1 VKLAIV
7 CQRYDPSSVAG
18 RFIARS
24 LPALERA
31 GAEVTLITREAQGW
45 GARRVLRV
53 DPFHVGK
60 LWSERSFARAARE
73 AWLREGFDLVQSHE
87 PIPGC
92 HVYRPGGEA
101 HPPALVKETIEH
113 PRLRAVLCPSKKMRD
128 ELRRAFRVAP
138 EKLHLVY
145 SGVDLEDF
153 HPRERERLR
162 GAARA
167 ELGCRPRDTVF
178 LMAGASGLGAAIK
191 AARDEAL
198 WLAVADEQ
206 PKTSGFPD
214 RVRFVGRRDD
224 LRPLYAAADCL
235 LELVEDAFPD
245 SVLEALAMGLPAILS
260 TRSGAAELIEP
271 GVNGWLWQPA
281 DDAPGLSRL
290 LAAADAAARAGSMD
304 AAARASAE
312 RFGADATARQVAE
325 LYAAL

>member
-1 VKLAIV
+1 MKLAIV
-7 CQRYDPSSVAG
+7 CQRYDPASVAG

-101 HPPALVKETIEH
+101 HPPALVKATIEH
-113 PRLRAVLCPSKKMRD
+113 PRLRAVLCPSKRMRD

-138 EKLHLVY
+138 EKLHVVY
-145 SGVDLEDF
+145 SGVDLEYF

-191 AARDEAL
+191 AVRDEAL

-206 PKTSGFPD
+206 PKTSGFPE

-235 LELVEDAFPD
+235 LDLGEEAFPD
-245 SVLEALAMGLPAILS
+245 GVLEALAMGLPAILS
-260 TRSGAAELIEP
+260 ARSGAAELIEP
-271 GVNGWLWQPA
+271 GVNGWLCQP
-281 DDAPGLSRL
+281 DDLAGLARL
-290 LAAADAAARAGSMD
+290 LAAADAAARADSMD
-304 AAARASAE
+304 AAARATAE
-312 RFGADATARQVAE
+312 RFGADASARQVAE
-325 LYAAL
+325 LYASL